1 VEPVPLSMPALR
13 SRQAEQFHRALEAGA
28 AIRPSDPSSDPTSPL
43 APAGIGGYVEVA
55 TRLAELVPTTSLR
68 PDPAYRA
75 ELHSRLLDLANAR
88 AAELPARAP
97 STAGRADG
105 ADRADRDGRW
115 RVGALTGLTHR
126 WQRALAAGTA
136 AVLALMLGVGV
147 AAGSALPGGLLY
159 PVKELIQN
167 AQVRLAHG
175 DLARGKVLLSQ
186 ATGHIGDATTL
197 VSQGS
202 PAPADVNTAL
212 RQASD
217 DFSQGE
223 ELLLNQ
229 YAASHDPDGLAA
241 LSRFTV
247 SQSPLVGRLR
257 DRVPV
262 VSQPLVDQ
270 LLAQIGQSAVT
281 LQRVVSQCGAPCAG
295 VSLVNLPGPNG
306 LPAATPGGEAL
317 TGDPTGAGGV
327 AGLGSANGDGG
338 LGGLLGTGGG
348 AGVGLPGGTGGLA
361 SLGSGGAGVN
371 LPGVGA
377 TVPAPQVGV
386 SSGGV
391 QVGVPGGSATLGP
404 VTATLPGVT
413 LGLGQNSSTHPPVNS
428 TSSQPSVCLLIICLG
443 G

>member
-1 VEPVPLSMPALR
+1 VPLSRPALR
-13 SRQAEQFHRALEAGA
+13 SRQAELFHRALEAGA
-28 AIRPSDPSSDPTSPL
+28 PTL

-75 ELHSRLLDLANAR
+75 ELHSRLLDLASAR
-88 AAELPARAP
+88 AAELPAPAP
-97 STAGRADG
+97 TTARRDA
-105 ADRADRDGRW
+105 RDGRL
-115 RVGALTGLTHR
+115 RVGVLPGLGRR
-126 WQRALAAGTA
+126 WQRAVAASTA

-159 PVKELIQN
+159 PVKELIQS
-167 AQVRLAHG
+167 AQVHLASG

-186 ATGHIGDATTL
+186 ASGHIGDATTL
-197 VSQGS
+197 VSQGA
-202 PAPADVNTAL
+202 PAPADVDTAL

-223 ELLLNQ
+223 RLVLKQ

-247 SQSPLVGRLR
+247 TQSPLLSRLR

-262 VSQPLVDQ
+262 VSEPLVDR

-281 LQRVVSQCGAPCAG
+281 LQQVVSQCGAPCAA
-295 VSLVNLPGPNG
+295 VSLVNLPGPDG
-306 LPAATPGGEAL
+306 LPAVTPGGEGLGGA
-317 TGDPTGAGGV
+317 TGAAGIS
-327 AGLGSANGDGG
+327 GLGSASGDGG

-348 AGVGLPGGTGGLA
+348 TGGAGGPA
-361 SLGSGGAGVN
+361 SLGSDGVGVN

-391 QVGVPGGSATLGP
+391 KIGVPGPTATLGP
-404 VTATLPGVT
+404 ITATLPGVGIT
-413 LGLGQNSSTHPPVNS
+413 LGLGPSSSTHPPVNS
-428 TSSQPSVCLLIICLG
+428 TSSQPPVCLLIVCLG

>member
-1 VEPVPLSMPALR
+1 VEPVPLSRPAVR
-13 SRQAEQFHRALEAGA
+13 SRQAERFHRALEAGA
-28 AIRPSDPSSDPTSPL
+28 SISPSDHVSDRTSPL
-43 APAGIGGYVEVA
+43 VPAGIGGYVEVA

-68 PDPAYRA
+68 PNPAYRA
-75 ELHSRLLDLANAR
+75 ELHGRLLDLASAR

-97 STAGRADG
+97 AV
-105 ADRADRDGRW
+105 ADRADRDRDGRL
-115 RVGALTGLTHR
+115 RVGVLTGLGHR
-126 WQRALAAGTA
+126 WQRALAGGTA

-167 AQVRLAHG
+167 AQVHLAHG

-186 ATGHIGDATTL
+186 SRGHIGDATTL
-197 VSQGS
+197 VSQGA

-223 ELLLNQ
+223 QLVLKQ
-229 YAASHDPDGLAA
+229 FAASHDPDGLAA

-247 SQSPLVGRLR
+247 SQSPLLSRLR

-262 VSQPLVDQ
+262 VSEPLVDR

-281 LQRVVSQCGAPCAG
+281 LLRVVSQCGAPCAG
-295 VSLVNLPGPNG
+295 VSLVNLPGPDG
-306 LPAATPGGEAL
+306 LPAVTPGGEAL

-327 AGLGSANGDGG
+327 AGLGSATGDGG
-338 LGGLLGTGGG
+338 LGGLLGTGGSG
-348 AGVGLPGGTGGLA
+348 AGLPGGSGGLA
-361 SLGSGGAGVN
+361 SLGSDGVGVN

-391 QVGVPGGSATLGP
+391 KVGVPAPTATLGP
-404 VTATLPGVT
+404 VTATLPGVGVT
-413 LGLGQNSSTHPPVNS
+413 LGLGQSSSTHPPVNS
-428 TSSQPSVCLLIICLG
+428 TSSQSSVCLLIICLG